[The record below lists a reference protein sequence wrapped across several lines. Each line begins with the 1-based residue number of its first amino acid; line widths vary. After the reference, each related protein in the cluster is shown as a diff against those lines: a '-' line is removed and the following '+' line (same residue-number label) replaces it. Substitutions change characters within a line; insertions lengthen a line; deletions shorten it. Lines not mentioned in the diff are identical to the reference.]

1 MVAKK
6 KKMSGKKPAQKA
18 VKKSA
23 KTINKAS
30 PKKVAKKI
38 VKKAAKKA
46 VKKSTVKQVS
56 QKNKAAKSGKVNPAK
71 KSSKPS
77 KVSKRV
83 VAKPTKQTTNHVA
96 KKPVKTVKKSAPE
109 KTMAVAKTV
118 VRPAVT
124 QPATKP
130 SKPKQQDSQDTKKQ
144 TMIEQSKK
152 KMTEKTA
159 YASRDD
165 MVATVVTE
173 VAPRKKS
180 TTLLG
185 ALEFTPYQ
193 PAADETYMSDRQR
206 EHFRRILDAWKQQ
219 LMQDVDL
226 TVGHL
231 KEDAVFYADPVDRAA
246 QEEGFNLELRTRD
259 RERKLI
265 KKIEQSLDLL
275 NTGEYG
281 YCEDCGAEIGI
292 RRLEAR
298 PTAVKCIDCKTFQ
311 EIREKQLGG

>member
-6 KKMSGKKPAQKA
+6 KKTIGKKPAQKA
-18 VKKSA
+18 IKKGA
-23 KTINKAS
+23 KTINKVS
-30 PKKVAKKI
+30 SKKV
-38 VKKAAKKA
+38 VKKPVKKV
-46 VKKSTVKQVS
+46 VKKSTAKQSS
-56 QKNKAAKSGKVNPAK
+56 QKGKIIKPNKVN
-71 KSSKPS
+71 S
-77 KVSKRV
+77 
-83 VAKPTKQTTNHVA
+83 A
-96 KKPVKTVKKSAPE
+96 KKPVKKATVVQRVVAKSVKSTNVAVKKPVKKSVQTVSVKKSAPE
-109 KTMAVAKTV
+109 KTMGAVKAVA
-118 VRPAVT
+118 RPAVT
-124 QPATKP
+124 QPVIKP
-130 SKPKQQDSQDTKKQ
+130 SKPKQKDVKKH

-152 KMTEKTA
+152 KMTEEMDHEP
-159 YASRDD
+159 RDE
-165 MVATVVTE
+165 MVMTESTKVT
-173 VAPRKKS
+173 PRKKA

-193 PAADETYMSDRQR
+193 PKADEAYMSDHQR

-275 NTGEYG
+275 NTSEYG
-281 YCEDCGAEIGI
+281 FCEDCGAEIGI

>member
-6 KKMSGKKPAQKA
+6 KKVVSKKPVKKA
-18 VKKSA
+18 VKKTKKVIK
-23 KTINKAS
+23 KTI
-30 PKKVAKKI
+30 KKI
-38 VKKAAKKA
+38 VKKPAAKKA
-46 VKKSTVKQVS
+46 VKKIIKAKQPIKKVTQKIAKKAAPKKTLLKKPIAKPIVKPVVKPIVKQ
-56 QKNKAAKSGKVNPAK
+56 KIMK
-71 KSSKPS
+71 
-77 KVSKRV
+77 
-83 VAKPTKQTTNHVA
+83 
-96 KKPVKTVKKSAPE
+96 
-109 KTMAVAKTV
+109 
-118 VRPAVT
+118 
-124 QPATKP
+124 
-130 SKPKQQDSQDTKKQ
+130 
-144 TMIEQSKK
+144 EQRSK
-152 KMTEKTA
+152 KMTEKLEYNAGEEFDVIQLPQRT
-159 YASRDD
+159 
-165 MVATVVTE
+165 T
-173 VAPRKKS
+173 PRKA

-193 PAADETYMSDRQR
+193 PNVNETYMNDAQR
-206 EHFRRILDAWKQQ
+206 AHFRKILDAWKQQ

-231 KEDAVFYADPVDRAA
+231 KEEAVFYADPVDRAT

-281 YCEDCGAEIGI
+281 HCEDCGADIGI